1 MDIEHFYGSGTHDV
15 SIWQQSSSNSSFFRK
30 MQEQIISRQ
39 TKNDFMVKGTK
50 VATLHY

>member
-1 MDIEHFYGSGTHDV
+1 
-15 SIWQQSSSNSSFFRK
+15 